1 MTDKKILVVD
11 DDDAI
16 RRLEEKILSSQG
28 YQVRTARDGN
38 EALQALKEG
47 AFHLILLDV
56 MMPGM
61 SGFEVGQA
69 VKGDPATAEI
79 PIVFV
84 TAKGDIEAQREGYR
98 SGGMLYLTKPF
109 TSTKLLSV
117 VKTVVGVE

>member
-11 DDDAI
+11 DDEAI

-47 AFHLILLDV
+47 TFHLILLDV
-56 MMPGM
+56 MMPGLN
-61 SGFEVGQA
+61 GFEVGQA

-84 TAKGDIEAQREGYR
+84 TAKGDTEAQREGYR